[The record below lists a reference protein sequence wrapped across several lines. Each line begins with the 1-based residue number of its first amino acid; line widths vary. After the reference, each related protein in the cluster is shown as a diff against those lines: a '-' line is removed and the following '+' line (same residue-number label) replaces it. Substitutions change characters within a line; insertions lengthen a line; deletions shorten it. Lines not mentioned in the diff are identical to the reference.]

1 MFLSIKNQIPE
12 FLICFK
18 EINLFKKSSTSN
30 VEDVKPVKLAY
41 KTYDK
46 RAASPLMIIHAL
58 FGNKTNWSTIGK
70 SFNES
75 TIPRRKV
82 IIIDCRNHGESPH
95 TESHTYT
102 HIVADLKALLDSL
115 SIQRLALLGHSMGG
129 RASMLF
135 SLKYPNMVE
144 KLIVGDTSPISG
156 MQIADFLPI
165 IDTLMNIKIPTNV
178 SLSEAKKHVD
188 AQLNSKITNTIV
200 RNFLLSNLIKKEDG
214 SINWKVNFPVL
225 KKDLQHMWEFP
236 LDDTMKY
243 EGPTLFVAGQK
254 SSFLPKSDFPEI
266 KKYFPKAELIYING
280 ASHWLHQEKPREF
293 LDITLEFLNRPL
305 K

>member
-1 MFLSIKNQIPE
+1 MFLCIKNQIPE
-12 FLICFK
+12 LLMGFK
-18 EINLFKKSSTSN
+18 EINLVKKNSN

-41 KTYDK
+41 KTYNNS
-46 RAASPLMIIHAL
+46 AAPPLVIIHGL
-58 FGNKTNWSTIGK
+58 FGTKTNWSTIGK
-70 SFNES
+70 SFNDN
-75 TIPRRKV
+75 TIPSRKV
-82 IIIDCRNHGESPH
+82 IVVDCRNHGESPH

-135 SLKYPNMVE
+135 SLKYPNLVE
-144 KLIVGDTSPISG
+144 KLIVEDTSPISG
-156 MQIADFLPI
+156 MQMDNFLHV
-165 IDTLMNIKIPTNV
+165 IDTLMNVKIPTNV

-188 AQLNSKITNTIV
+188 TQLNSKITCMLV

-214 SINWKVNFPVL
+214 SINWKLNLPVL
-225 KKDLQHMWEFP
+225 KKDLKYMWEFP

-243 EGPTLFVAGQK
+243 EGPTLFVGGEK

-293 LDITLEFLNRPL
+293 LDITLEFLNRPI